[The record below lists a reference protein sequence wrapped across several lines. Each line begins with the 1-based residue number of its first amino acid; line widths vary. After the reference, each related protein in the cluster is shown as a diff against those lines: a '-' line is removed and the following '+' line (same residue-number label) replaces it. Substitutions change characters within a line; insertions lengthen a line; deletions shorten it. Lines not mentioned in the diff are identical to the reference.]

1 MRAARSA
8 RLRVTARRTG
18 TPDAMA
24 PVRHRLAFAAVSAAF
39 TGLFA
44 AGLVVAAALVT
55 PPVAVLPVLAL
66 ACIGAPMAGAFE
78 LARALSAVREP
89 HDRLRRELDRL
100 PETPH
105 PLGY

>member
-1 MRAARSA
+1 MQPARS
-8 RLRVTARRTG
+8 RF
-18 TPDAMA
+18 
-24 PVRHRLAFAAVSAAF
+24 HLAVVSTAF
-39 TGLFA
+39 TALFA
-44 AGLVVAAALVT
+44 AGLLVTAALVT
-55 PPVAVLPVLAL
+55 PPVAVLPVLAI

-78 LARALSAVREP
+78 LARALGAAREP

>member
-1 MRAARSA
+1 MSA
-8 RLRVTARRTG
+8 TFTA
-18 TPDAMA
+18 
-24 PVRHRLAFAAVSAAF
+24 
-39 TGLFA
+39 LFA

-89 HDRLRRELDRL
+89 YDRLRRELDRL

>member
-1 MRAARSA
+1 MS
-8 RLRVTARRTG
+8 
-18 TPDAMA
+18 PI
-24 PVRHRLAFAAVSAAF
+24 RHRLAFAAVSAAF
-39 TGLFA
+39 TALFA
-44 AGLVVAAALVT
+44 AGLLVAAALVT
-55 PPVAVLPVLAL
+55 PPAAALPALAL